1 MGNALLIQFP
11 DVRFE
16 RTLIPFI
23 STVEQAREVVVQ
35 LDAVMAGPVTPL
47 VFTTAAV
54 DEVREE
60 LLKTKA
66 PIIDFFGLHMRRVE
80 EQLGVRGLREARR
93 LHGVGDVRRYNSRM
107 AAIEFAI
114 EHDDGLSPRGLDRAD
129 VVLLAPSRCGKTPT
143 AMYLALQHGL
153 FVANYPLVDEDLET
167 TDLPHPVRDLAD
179 RCFGLTTTVSR
190 LSRVRQERRP
200 DSRYAS
206 RSSAA
211 SSCAERWRSTTG
223 TILPTVDTSAAS
235 VEEIATVVIQT
246 LARQRRSS
254 GERPAVRPRPPAR
267 KDHPTMSTD
276 TAPEVPAGSTAGGT
290 AERPTTSGGSPSWDS
305 ATWRWSAART
315 PRWAR

>member
-1 MGNALLIQFP
+1 
-11 DVRFE
+11 VHFE

-23 STVEQAREVVVQ
+23 STVEMAREVVAQV
-35 LDAVMAGPVTPL
+35 DAAMEGPVTPL

-54 DEVREE
+54 DEVRQE
-60 LLKTKA
+60 LMRTKA
-66 PIIDFFGLHMRRVE
+66 PIIDFFGIHMARVE
-80 EQLGVRGLREARR
+80 EQLGARGLHEARR
-93 LHGVGDVRRYNSRM
+93 LHGVGDVRRYNDRM

-167 TDLPHPVRDLAD
+167 TDLPAPVRDLAD
-179 RCFGLTTTVSR
+179 RCFGLTTTVAR

-206 RSSAA
+206 EEQCRFELRRATA
-211 SSCAERWRSTTG
+211 MYDTHH
-223 TILPTVDTSAAS
+223 LPTVDTSAAS
-235 VEEIATVVIQT
+235 VEEIATVVIQA

-254 GERPAVRPRPPAR
+254 GARPQSGHDLRRGR
-267 KDHPTMSTD
+267 
-276 TAPEVPAGSTAGGT
+276 
-290 AERPTTSGGSPSWDS
+290 TTHS
-305 ATWRWSAART
+305 
-315 PRWAR
+315 

>member
-1 MGNALLIQFP
+1 MTVPPPPPVGDGADVIPVFFLSDSTGISAETMGNALLIQFP
-11 DVRFE
+11 DLRFE

-23 STVEQAREVVVQ
+23 STVAMAREVVAQ
-35 LDAVMAGPVTPL
+35 LDEAMEGPVTPL

-60 LLKTKA
+60 LLRTKA
-66 PIIDFFGLHMRRVE
+66 PIIDFFGIHMSRIE
-80 EQLGVRGLREARR
+80 EQLGARGVREARR
-93 LHGVGDVRRYNSRM
+93 LHGVGDVRRYNNRM

-129 VVLLAPSRCGKTPT
+129 VVLVAPSRCGKTPT

-167 TDLPHPVRDLAD
+167 TDLPRPVKDLRD
-179 RCFGLTTTVSR
+179 RCFGLTTTVAR

-206 RSSAA
+206 EEQCRFELRRATA
-211 SSCAERWRSTTG
+211 MYDRHQ
-223 TILPTVDTSAAS
+223 LPTVDTSAAS
-235 VEEIATVVIQT
+235 VEEIAAVVIQT

-254 GERPAVRPRPPAR
+254 GGRDLPGRDPRRRGNP
-267 KDHPTMSTD
+267 
-276 TAPEVPAGSTAGGT
+276 
-290 AERPTTSGGSPSWDS
+290 
-305 ATWRWSAART
+305 
-315 PRWAR
+315 

>member
-1 MGNALLIQFP
+1 LNGAAGSSGPDGSANGVIPVFFLSDSTGISAETMGNALLIQFP
-11 DVRFE
+11 DLHFE

-23 STVEQAREVVVQ
+23 STVDQAREVVAQ
-35 LDAVMAGPVTPL
+35 LDAAMDGPVAPL
-47 VFTTAAV
+47 CFSTAAV

-60 LLKTKA
+60 LLRTKA
-66 PIIDFFGLHMRRVE
+66 PIIDFFGIHMSRVE
-80 EQLGVRGLREARR
+80 EQLGARGLHEARR

-167 TDLPHPVRDLAD
+167 TDLPRPVRDLAD
-179 RCFGLTTTVSR
+179 RCFGLTTTVAR

-206 RSSAA
+206 EEQCRFELRRATA
-211 SSCAERWRSTTG
+211 MYERHR
-223 TILPTVDTSAAS
+223 LPTVDTSAAS
-235 VEEIATVVIQT
+235 VEEIAAVVIQT
-246 LARQRRSS
+246 LSRQRRSS
-254 GERPAVRPRPPAR
+254 GRPL
-267 KDHPTMSTD
+267 
-276 TAPEVPAGSTAGGT
+276 
-290 AERPTTSGGSPSWDS
+290 SGHDLPQGRTNPS
-305 ATWRWSAART
+305 
-315 PRWAR
+315 

>member
-1 MGNALLIQFP
+1 
-11 DVRFE
+11 
-16 RTLIPFI
+16 
-23 STVEQAREVVVQ
+23 
-35 LDAVMAGPVTPL
+35 MAGPVTPL

-66 PIIDFFGLHMRRVE
+66 PIIDFFGLHMKRVE
-80 EQLGVRGLREARR
+80 EQLGTRGLREARR
-93 LHGVGDVRRYNSRM
+93 LHGVGDIRRYNSRM

-153 FVANYPLVDEDLET
+153 FVANYPLVDEDLES
-167 TDLPHPVRDLAD
+167 TDLPRPVRDLAD

-206 RSSAA
+206 EEQCRYELRRATA
-211 SSCAERWRSTTG
+211 IYETHH
-223 TILPTVDTSAAS
+223 LPTVDTSAAS
-235 VEEIATVVIQT
+235 VEEIAAVVIQT
-246 LARQRRSS
+246 LARQRRRS
-254 GERPAVRPRPPAR
+254 GDRAQPGQRPPSGHDLQR
-267 KDHPTMSTD
+267 
-276 TAPEVPAGSTAGGT
+276 G
-290 AERPTTSGGSPSWDS
+290 RTTRS
-305 ATWRWSAART
+305 
-315 PRWAR
+315 

>member
-1 MGNALLIQFP
+1 LTDPLTGAEAEDDAGVAIPVFFLSDSTGISAETMGNALLIQFP
-11 DVRFE
+11 DMRFE

-23 STVEQAREVVVQ
+23 STVEQAREVVAQ
-35 LDAVMAGPVTPL
+35 LNEAMAGPVPPL
-47 VFTTAAV
+47 VFTTAAL

-60 LLKTKA
+60 LLRSKA
-66 PIIDFFGLHMRRVE
+66 PIIDFFGLHMGRVE
-80 EQLGVRGLREARR
+80 EQLGARGLHEARR

-114 EHDDGLSPRGLDRAD
+114 EHDDGLGSRGLKRAD
-129 VVLLAPSRCGKTPT
+129 VVLLGPSRCGKTPT

-167 TDLPHPVRDLAD
+167 TDLPAPLHDLRD

-206 RSSAA
+206 EEQCRFELRRASAIY
-211 SSCAERWRSTTG
+211 EVHR
-223 TILPTVDTSAAS
+223 LPTVDTSTAS

-246 LARQRRSS
+246 LDRQRRRS
-254 GERPAVRPRPPAR
+254 GPRPRFGDDLAR
-267 KDHPTMSTD
+267 GRT
-276 TAPEVPAGSTAGGT
+276 TAP
-290 AERPTTSGGSPSWDS
+290 
-305 ATWRWSAART
+305 
-315 PRWAR
+315 

>member
-1 MGNALLIQFP
+1 MNGGAPSPGDPSVGSDGVIPVFFLSDSTGISGETMGNALLIQFP
-11 DVRFE
+11 DLHFE

-23 STVEQAREVVVQ
+23 STVEQAREVVAQ
-35 LDAVMAGPVTPL
+35 LDEAISGPVTPL
-47 VFTTAAV
+47 VFSTAAV

-66 PIIDFFGLHMRRVE
+66 PVIDFFGIHMARVE
-80 EQLGVRGLREARR
+80 GQLGARGLHEARR
-93 LHGVGDVRRYNSRM
+93 LHGVGDIRRYNNRM

-114 EHDDGLSPRGLDRAD
+114 EHDDGLSPRGLDRAE

-167 TDLPHPVRDLAD
+167 TDLPRPVRHLAD

-206 RSSAA
+206 EEQCRFELRRATA
-211 SSCAERWRSTTG
+211 IYDRHH
-223 TILPTVDTSAAS
+223 LPTVDTSAAS

-254 GERPAVRPRPPAR
+254 GAPP
-267 KDHPTMSTD
+267 
-276 TAPEVPAGSTAGGT
+276 
-290 AERPTTSGGSPSWDS
+290 TSGHDLRRG
-305 ATWRWSAART
+305 RT
-315 PRWAR
+315 T

>member
-1 MGNALLIQFP
+1 
-11 DVRFE
+11 
-16 RTLIPFI
+16 
-23 STVEQAREVVVQ
+23 
-35 LDAVMAGPVTPL
+35 MAGPVTPL

-60 LLKTKA
+60 LLKTRA
-66 PIIDFFGLHMRRVE
+66 PIIDFFGIHMARIE
-80 EQLGVRGLREARR
+80 EQLGARGLREARR
-93 LHGVGDVRRYNSRM
+93 LHGVGDVRRYNDRM

-167 TDLPHPVRDLAD
+167 TDLPRPVQDLAD
-179 RCFGLTTTVSR
+179 RCFGLTTTVAR

-206 RSSAA
+206 EEQCRFELRRATAMYDRYS
-211 SSCAERWRSTTG
+211 
-223 TILPTVDTSAAS
+223 LPTVDTSAAS
-235 VEEIATVVIQT
+235 VEEIAAVVIQT

-254 GERPAVRPRPPAR
+254 GAVPQR
-267 KDHPTMSTD
+267 
-276 TAPEVPAGSTAGGT
+276 G
-290 AERPTTSGGSPSWDS
+290 
-305 ATWRWSAART
+305 RT
-315 PRWAR
+315 PRP